1 MQIEDITGMKI
12 EDMEFHNIIIQIPK
26 NTSELVVIARILDG
40 DKIVKVQGTCDIT
53 ALFQAR
59 KDFLDN
65 VEDGDDYN
73 GIYRLTD
80 QGYEYAEELE
90 REGRI

>member
-1 MQIEDITGMKI
+1 MKI

-26 NTSELVVIARILDG
+26 NTSELVVTARILDG
-40 DKIVKVQGTCDIT
+40 DKIVAAQGTYDMT

-73 GIYRLTD
+73 VIYRLTD
-80 QGYEYAEELE
+80 KGYKYAEELE
-90 REGRI
+90 HEGRI

>member
-1 MQIEDITGMKI
+1 MKATDI
-12 EDMEFHNIIIQIPK
+12 EFHNIIIQIPK
-26 NTSELVVIARILDG
+26 NTSELIVTARILDG
-40 DKIVKVQGTCDIT
+40 DKIVATQGTYDMT

-73 GIYRLTD
+73 AIYQLTD
-80 QGYEYAEELE
+80 QGYKYAEELE